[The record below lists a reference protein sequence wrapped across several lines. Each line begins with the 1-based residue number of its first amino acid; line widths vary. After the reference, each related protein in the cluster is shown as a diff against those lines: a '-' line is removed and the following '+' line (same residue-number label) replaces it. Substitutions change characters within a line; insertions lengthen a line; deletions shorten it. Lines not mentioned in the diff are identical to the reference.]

1 MSALDSTPISHL
13 PSSSSGGGGGGG
25 GNHQPVQAPYHQ
37 MPDPERMGKVER
49 THVAPIYEPYDSHQ
63 HPNTT
68 FAGDRLKPI
77 NTRDGAQP
85 SGYDLGREGGGRDK
99 QHELPPRDV
108 VRPQP
113 DRLDPAI
120 VAGYIPPA
128 PLGSGYS
135 DEFVYRH
142 QQNANRDIG
151 DFNARKHRMARI
163 NDIIDT
169 VQIPVILAILF
180 FILNMDRVNMFLV
193 RTLTPF
199 GLFNDMGAYNTTGL
213 AVKSILFGAVYWAT
227 MNVIDLLSSL

>member
-1 MSALDSTPISHL
+1 MAALDSTPISSL
-13 PSSSSGGGGGGG
+13 PSSG
-25 GNHQPVQAPYHQ
+25 GNERNNQPVQPSYRQ
-37 MPDPERMGKVER
+37 PPEPERMGKTVR
-49 THVAPIYEPYDSHQ
+49 THTAPVYEPYDAHQ

-68 FAGDRLKPI
+68 FADRLNPI
-77 NTRDGAQP
+77 NSRDGAQP
-85 SGYDLGREGGGRDK
+85 PGYDGGREGGGREGGGGGK

-113 DRLDPAI
+113 TRLDPAV

-135 DEFVYRH
+135 DEYVYRH

-151 DFNARKHRMARI
+151 DYNARKHRMARI
-163 NDIIDT
+163 NEVIDT
-169 VQIPVILAILF
+169 MQIPVILAILF
-180 FILNMDRVNMFLV
+180 FVMNMDRVNLFLV

-213 AVKSILFGAVYWAT
+213 AVKSALFGAVYWAT